1 MPSAFPRSDTGNSV
15 HLRFGV
21 RGRAL
26 GYGQNVKRQADLVRE
41 FFALLAPGF
50 VQDGELPDVKVEG
63 VEERHDGHA
72 IASVRAGDRILPVRF
87 TFDEGKIARVE
98 VL

>member
-1 MPSAFPRSDTGNSV
+1 M
-15 HLRFGV
+15 
-21 RGRAL
+21 
-26 GYGQNVKRQADLVRE
+26 KRQADLIRE
-41 FFALLAPGF
+41 FFALIAPGF
-50 VQDGELPDVKVEG
+50 IQDGELPAVKLEG

-72 IASVRAGDRILPVRF
+72 IASVRRGDQVLPIRF

>member
-1 MPSAFPRSDTGNSV
+1 
-15 HLRFGV
+15 
-21 RGRAL
+21 
-26 GYGQNVKRQADLVRE
+26 VKL
-41 FFALLAPGF
+41 
-50 VQDGELPDVKVEG
+50 EG